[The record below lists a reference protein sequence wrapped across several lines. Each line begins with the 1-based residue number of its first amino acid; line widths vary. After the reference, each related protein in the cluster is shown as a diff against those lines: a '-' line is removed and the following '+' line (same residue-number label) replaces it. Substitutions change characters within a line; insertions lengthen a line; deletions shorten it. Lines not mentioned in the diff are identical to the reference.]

1 MAYLYQQIMNV
12 PGLGGS
18 SGQRQSDLYNKLGSP
33 YGGYTGSY
41 QQNTYLLDQIG
52 KGNYGQSQQPQNQQQ
67 GQQQNTNPV
76 NSLINNTTGMLAPQK
91 AYSDVMN
98 YNTFGQP
105 NNALF
110 NTFQKQATNEFNN
123 NTYNPYLE
131 AQGNNSAANNSGML
145 GGTTNALNIANR
157 QETMPFY
164 NQLEG
169 ARQNLNNLT
178 TQQYN
183 QSIGNYYGNSQA
195 FTNQNNPNQLTS

>member
-1 MAYLYQQIMNV
+1 MSYLYQQIMNV
-12 PGLGGS
+12 PGLNGN

-41 QQNTYLLDQIG
+41 QQNSYLLDQIG
-52 KGNYGQSQQPQNQQQ
+52 KGNYGQTQLTQPSQSSNGQPISQ
-67 GQQQNTNPV
+67 V
-76 NSLINNTTGMLAPQK
+76 NSLVNNTTGMLAPQK

-98 YNTFGQP
+98 YNTFAQP

-110 NTFQKQATNEFNN
+110 NTFQNQATNEFNN

-145 GGTTNALNIANR
+145 GGTANALNIANR

-169 ARQNLNNLT
+169 ARQNINNLT

-183 QSIGNYYGNSQA
+183 QGIGNYYGNSQA
-195 FTNQNNPNQLTS
+195 FTNKNNPNQLNS